1 MRINT
6 ETNLN
11 PAEILFLQSNANYTF
26 VYTAN
31 KKYISSRTLK
41 VLATRIDTQNFMK
54 IKRGLI
60 INKDYIANFHNDV
73 DEPYLMLTN
82 GKRLP
87 ISRRL
92 YAGVCESLNGY

>member
-6 ETNLN
+6 ETTIN
-11 PAEILFLQSNANYTF
+11 PSEILFLESNANYTF
-26 VYTAN
+26 VYTAH

-41 VLATRIDTQNFMK
+41 VLATRIDENDFMK

-60 INKDYIANFHNDV
+60 INKNFVKSLHKDV
-73 DEPYLMLTN
+73 VEPYLILAN
-82 GKRLP
+82 GRKLP

-92 YAGVCESLNGY
+92 FAGVCERLN